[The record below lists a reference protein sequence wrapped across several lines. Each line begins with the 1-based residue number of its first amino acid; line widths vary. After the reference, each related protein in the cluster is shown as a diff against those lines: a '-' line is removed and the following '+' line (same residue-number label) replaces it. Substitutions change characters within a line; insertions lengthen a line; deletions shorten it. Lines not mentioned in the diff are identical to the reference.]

1 MALLGRRR
9 KKKRADKAQSAIDD
23 AYNREL
29 RRQQELQREQ
39 MQRDVFQTTEGQG
52 IMEGAN
58 ISLGP
63 SFDEEEEDDLLNA
76 MTGLLI

>member
-9 KKKRADKAQSAIDD
+9 RRRRADKAQNAIDD
-23 AYNREL
+23 AYNREI

-39 MQRDVFQTTEGQG
+39 MQRNVFQTAEGQG

>member
-9 KKKRADKAQSAIDD
+9 RKRRADKAQNAIDD
-23 AYNREL
+23 AYNREI

-39 MQRDVFQTTEGQG
+39 MQRNVFQTAEGQG